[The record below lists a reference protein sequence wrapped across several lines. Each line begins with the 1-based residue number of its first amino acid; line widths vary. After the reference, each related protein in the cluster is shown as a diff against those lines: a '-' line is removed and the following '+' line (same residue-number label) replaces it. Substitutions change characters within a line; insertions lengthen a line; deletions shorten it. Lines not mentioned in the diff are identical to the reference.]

1 VPLPKLT
8 LSKFRKA
15 AKALREV
22 ALTKPAQQVVCWLE
36 GMRQEPP
43 ERANAFH
50 YHCAAESYYL
60 LGLFSKKPPTLYDD
74 GPFVT
79 IAVLLCAAA
88 GGFATAEAMR
98 HSCALVLRERERR

>member
-79 IAVLLCAAA
+79 LPCCSVPPPEALPPLRLCDIVAP
-88 GGFATAEAMR
+88 
-98 HSCALVLRERERR
+98 